1 MHLWCI
7 DPVFKT
13 LLKYM
18 LRYLLDFSSIAI
30 LVSFWWIKKMFES
43 YLKEL
48 PPNTLFY
55 VRILKSNSEK
65 AALKTA
71 PVTNYIPRKINI
83 FIT

>member
-1 MHLWCI
+1 M
-7 DPVFKT
+7 
-13 LLKYM
+13 
-18 LRYLLDFSSIAI
+18 S
-30 LVSFWWIKKMFES
+30 ES